1 MNSDESPTPETPAQP
16 IAPTVESESNLP
28 VHQDLNQ
35 LPSPTEDLPSLEMEK
50 PEPLGQIGPETDIQ
64 LSATDSEIAQ
74 FVDAA
79 SALAPIVPPTE
90 YQGQEKSPIAQI
102 QSQKDS
108 TPTLVGERVTDIPE
122 NVTANL
128 AERVQALQ
136 QQAQDLTEKIATL
149 QSEKVQAKEAL
160 GEAQASIGRLVQDGL
175 IQLEQRKQTLQ
186 IEVEKLERRRDRI
199 QKEMRTTFAG
209 VSQDL
214 AIRVQ
219 GFKDYLVGSL
229 QDLAATAELLD
240 LTPPVPEKTQQF
252 TVEESSSSAPI
263 NPRFSEQGFQEQ
275 AKQIRRTLDQYRTLP
290 DYYGPP
296 WQLRRTFEPIHAE
309 RVSNW
314 FFTQGGRGALRT
326 MGSRL
331 QNILIT
337 STIVSVLT
345 SVYGSRVRTLVLANS
360 PERLGEWRRGLQ
372 DCLGITRSDFGPERG
387 IIMFESAEA
396 LAQKADRLVK
406 DGKLPLIVIDE
417 TEDLISLSM
426 LQFPLWLAFAPDPQ
440 SLIAAK
446 DF

>member
-1 MNSDESPTPETPAQP
+1 MNPDESPTQEPQTQPTADGEPTSPVNETDYQLPSQIRELSIAQNDLTSQIPPEIDPWDEENPQITPVVDEAGAIAQIP
-16 IAPTVESESNLP
+16 PHTDDRESESAID
-28 VHQDLNQ
+28 Q
-35 LPSPTEDLPSLEMEK
+35 ME
-50 PEPLGQIGPETDIQ
+50 
-64 LSATDSEIAQ
+64 
-74 FVDAA
+74 
-79 SALAPIVPPTE
+79 PPTE
-90 YQGQEKSPIAQI
+90 
-102 QSQKDS
+102 SQ
-108 TPTLVGERVTDIPE
+108 PTATVETVTNIPA
-122 NVTANL
+122 NVTENL
-128 AERVQALQ
+128 AQRVKELQ
-136 QQAQDLTEKIATL
+136 QQEQDLTARIATL
-149 QSEKVQAKEAL
+149 EADKAKALETL
-160 GEAQASIGRLVQDGL
+160 GETQMSIGRLVQDGL
-175 IQLEQRKQTLQ
+175 IQLDNRKQALQ

-240 LTPPVPEKTQQF
+240 MTPPVPETPKQIYAD
-252 TVEESSSSAPI
+252 ESESSAPV
-263 NPRFSEQGFQEQ
+263 NPRFAEQGFQEQ
-275 AKQIRRTLDQYRTLP
+275 AKQIRRILDQYRTLP

-337 STIVSVLT
+337 STIISVLR
-345 SVYGSRVRTLVLANS
+345 SVYGGRVRTLVLANS

-372 DCLGITRSDFGPERG
+372 DCLGITRTDFGPEGG

-396 LAQKADRLVK
+396 LAQKADRLVR
-406 DGKLPLIVIDE
+406 DGKLPLILIDE

-440 SLIAAK
+440 SLMAAK

>member
-1 MNSDESPTPETPAQP
+1 MNSDESPTQEPQAQP
-16 IAPTVESESNLP
+16 DAPTADGEVNLP
-28 VHQDLNQ
+28 VNQTEYQFPSQTRDLSIELQESAAQ
-35 LPSPTEDLPSLEMEK
+35 LPGETDP
-50 PEPLGQIGPETDIQ
+50 PLGEADAEIAEFVNEAGALAQIGPNTD
-64 LSATDSEIAQ
+64 DGESE
-74 FVDAA
+74 
-79 SALAPIVPPTE
+79 
-90 YQGQEKSPIAQI
+90 SPIAQI
-102 QSQKDS
+102 DPPSDS
-108 TPTLVGERVTDIPE
+108 PPPATADTVTRISE
-122 NVTANL
+122 NVTEQL
-128 AERVQALQ
+128 AERVKQLQ
-136 QQAQDLTEKIATL
+136 QQEQNLTEKIAAL
-149 QSEKVQAKEAL
+149 EADKAKALEAL
-160 GEAQASIGRLVQDGL
+160 GEAQASIGRLVQEGL
-175 IQLEQRKQTLQ
+175 IQLDQRKQALQ

-229 QDLAATAELLD
+229 QDLAATAEFLD
-240 LTPPVPEKTQQF
+240 LTPPVQETPNQIPA
-252 TVEESSSSAPI
+252 EESQSSAPV
-263 NPRFSEQGFQEQ
+263 NPRFAEQGFQEQ

-337 STIVSVLT
+337 STIISVLR
-345 SVYGSRVRTLVLANS
+345 SVYGARVRTLVLANS

-396 LAQKADRLVK
+396 LAQKADRLLK

-426 LQFPLWLAFAPDPQ
+426 LQFPMWLAFASDPQ
-440 SLIAAK
+440 SLTTAK
-446 DF
+446 EF